1 MPKAN
6 NLTDSLPKR
15 SKVSGPTPAN
25 AAVAQELPSRVRC
38 DVDFDR
44 PGRQAAYL
52 KAPQSRDT
60 SGWGVVE
67 IPIYVFNNGK
77 GPTLLLTGGVHGDEY
92 EGQIAISRLAQTLDL
107 TSLKGRLIL
116 LPAVNMP
123 AALHGTRLSPIDGR
137 DMNRCFPGNPK
148 GTFSEMLAHFVDSKV
163 LPHVDVSVDMH
174 TAGHSAEC
182 VPSTNMHYV
191 ADAALRNK
199 TMHAA
204 AAFGAPYNV
213 VFWGVDE
220 GATLTSS
227 VERRGILS
235 LGTEIGGWG
244 RVSVEGVRIGER
256 GVRNMLRHLGMASG
270 KPDTV
275 QRDGAKGTR
284 HMMVRDAN
292 CYSFAPAGGIFEP
305 RHLAGDTVQS
315 GQSAGFLHFIED
327 VDHAPIEVFY
337 AASGVLWMASGP
349 GRVQRGDCVAVVM
362 QDYAEPRS

>member
-1 MPKAN
+1 MPKIK
-6 NLTDSLPKR
+6 SPH
-15 SKVSGPTPAN
+15 TPPATP
-25 AAVAQELPSRVRC
+25 VVDQSPSRVRC

-52 KAPQSRDT
+52 RAPQSRNT

-92 EGQIAISRLAQTLDL
+92 EGQIAISRLAQTFD
-107 TSLKGRLIL
+107 TKKLKGRLIL
-116 LPAVNMP
+116 IPAVNMP
-123 AALHGTRLSPIDGR
+123 AALNGTRLSPIDDR
-137 DMNRCFPGNPK
+137 DMNRCFPGNPR
-148 GTFSEMLAHFVDSKV
+148 GTFSEMLAHFIDSKI
-163 LPHVDVSVDMH
+163 LPHADVAVDMH

-182 VPSTNMHYV
+182 VPSTNMHHV
-191 ADAALRNK
+191 ADAALRQK
-199 TMHAA
+199 TMDAA

-227 VERRGILS
+227 FERRGILS

-256 GVRNMLRHLGMASG
+256 GVRNMLKHLGMTSG
-270 KPDTV
+270 KVDTV
-275 QRDGAKGTR
+275 QRSGAKATR
-284 HMMVRDAN
+284 HMMVRDAS

-305 RHLAGDTVQS
+305 SHLAGDSVKT

-327 VDHAPIEVFY
+327 LDRAPLEVHY
-337 AASGVLWMASGP
+337 GASGVLWMASGP

-362 QDYAEPRS
+362 QDYSEPGT